1 MSLLWGGRYVV
12 LLSELSTSFC
22 RCSKSIVLRK
32 KPSVGACILPQP
44 ATDDRSVW
52 QKKKMKAQKPQLHLA
67 HYIMRQC
74 VSLFRSSECCTFLL
88 PNWSL
93 PSYKFRSSEP
103 STEPVCF
110 LVHVEEGG
118 SLCQALLQTKHC
130 QVFSWSASTLSVDLS
145 LPWSLLVVTPGL
157 LSALHTMWYPKL
169 SVRFQMWSAQHRE
182 GDILHHHSSAANE
195 QMHCF
200 LKKAHGIHDTE
211 SKYFQLNT

>member
-1 MSLLWGGRYVV
+1 M
-12 LLSELSTSFC
+12 LSFYLNLAHLF
-22 RCSKSIVLRK
+22 
-32 KPSVGACILPQP
+32 VGAQKVSFSEKSLRWVP
-44 ATDDRSVW
+44 ASFHSLQQMTGVSGR
-52 QKKKMKAQKPQLHLA
+52 KKKMKAQKPQLHLA